1 MNDLKEIGG
10 FIVSADP
17 FVQHDTSLSGNGTVN
32 SPLGVVPGYNETVLY
47 SGNMSQSNTADIP
60 LSENITNFN
69 SIKVYAGWSYNS
81 SAFEWA
87 ETEIPIEYSAKSW
100 NLATFGSVITS
111 STQSTSDRYITF
123 GCYKFSN
130 PSTISVI
137 NAVRDNNS
145 KGAFNASD
153 TLKIYKV
160 VGINRKQ

>member
-17 FVQHDTSLSGNGTVN
+17 YVNHDGSLSGNGTLT

-47 SGNMSQSNTADIP
+47 SGNMSQSNTANIP

-69 SIKVYAGWSYNS
+69 SIRVYAGWSYNS
-81 SAFEWA
+81 SSFQWA

-100 NLATFGSVITS
+100 NLATFGSVVTNN
-111 STQSTSDRYITF
+111 TQSTPDRYLTF

-130 PSTISVI
+130 ASTISVI
-137 NAVRDNNS
+137 NACRANNS
-145 KGAFNASD
+145 NAAFSNSD